1 MFKKNILK
9 LVICM
14 AIVFAMLGQA
24 SVSQAADAANNLYAN
39 ADVKNYIDTKTY
51 PKEDGK
57 VFAGWYKNANFSAAS
72 SVRAKNPLGDADAY
86 AKFADEKV
94 LSVKFQLDADL
105 KVDKVKSEDV
115 TTDLHILT
123 SVDSMVFKQV
133 GFDIEINGKKKEV
146 MSNTVYEIVT
156 GYVNEKNEN
165 YTPAEAFGTEES
177 IRFMA
182 CTIADIPESLFG
194 TEIKVTPKWIT
205 MDGTTVTGIPRT
217 LVIYNELQGT
227 YDTTTTFG
235 TLYSAPSTVK
245 VTNKATSWTGRT
257 QLLGANDT
265 GLSYQAVKNEY
276 ESTQMILTA
285 TKDVN
290 SFELYASDLKLN
302 NSDGT
307 LDDTERLLAENI
319 EVYYQ
324 KHVNYDDTTHTT
336 WKYESGSMPDA
347 LIPMSAANKYGE
359 TKINANQNGNLWI
372 TVYVPKDAKAGTY
385 SGDFVLNV
393 NETELVKVPVSV
405 EVMDYTLSDETTART
420 LFSWRYDRVA
430 PGELD
435 GSQAMMEKYYEF
447 FQDYRISLQSLPL
460 ATLSGVEMVE
470 YVEKYYDTL
479 STYTILSNVGDVSLD
494 LMSNTGIAK
503 DQILALAKA
512 STPDRNLLE
521 KAVFYIED
529 ETDFTR
535 EDRITYALDKFNALK
550 KLKEE
555 CVTAIEAER
564 TLTYSD
570 YTDKEFVALTN
581 SVKNIPNIVPLTDIG
596 WLLDVDG
603 FDYNETYRSAYV
615 DLLDTICVVYTAW
628 NDEQIEKLQNFCT
641 TNGIAIWWY
650 GSSGAGMPYPN
661 YHIADP
667 NLLSAR
673 SVSWLQNK
681 YDIQGNLY
689 WDATAYTDEANVSTQ
704 GDFYNEYINIFENPY
719 RSSDKDFQAGD
730 GFLTYPGEAYGVEG
744 PLPSLR
750 MMSIRDGLEEYEML
764 GKVESKLSEQFG
776 SDIAKTTMDA
786 MFYRMLYSGD
796 RLTTYYNSKRISMD
810 ALAMASDGNAALDFA
825 NVRKNLLQMAANLE
839 NGLGYAMTEVTIDD
853 SWEWIGGDVTA
864 SFTCYAQSGATLTI
878 NGGGSSGSSY
888 ELNLDENGSYATI
901 TVTKDGES
909 ATYKQY
915 VGKTPSGVN
924 SITMT
929 GGDPVSQSEVV
940 KTTST
945 YNEEEKSTLIHSFD
959 SYANITGTGLR
970 VSKFLGET
978 KVNTDA
984 TYKTEGIGSW
994 MIRPEGDYGKEDGQ
1008 PWFRMRS
1015 MDATRSNG
1023 KAALSTFATS
1033 DFSGYGKVLMDVY
1046 NAGSEATT
1054 IKWSFTVYDN
1064 TNSAFAVPEVA
1075 TIKLQPGWNTCEY
1088 DLSDSLYDS
1097 RFALTQV
1104 KYMTVAF
1111 EKKESKDDKL
1121 PELYFD
1127 NLRGVA
1133 LEGTRTAT
1141 GNFTD
1146 GIKFEQLSD
1155 RYLFTTFE
1163 SANIR
1168 LDLSRLAYENTPFA
1182 TSATLMG
1189 FDKYALVGDATGAT
1203 YPQFVTTYEKTYSA
1217 GDILKFW
1224 MYVETDEAAAQGK
1237 TFRMES
1243 YSARG
1248 GTANKVYNGAC
1259 QFNEW
1264 VEVTIEL
1271 GADSNTMWFFANLS
1285 DGTPAENSILGD
1297 ADVTIYMDNFQIV
1310 ENKWGPVLN

>member
-1 MFKKNILK
+1 
-9 LVICM
+9 M

-24 SVSQAADAANNLYAN
+24 SVSQAADAANNPYAN

-245 VTNKATSWTGRT
+245 VTNTATSWTGRT

-372 TVYVPKDAKAGTY
+372 TVYVPKDTKAGIY

-405 EVMDYTLSDETTART
+405 EVMDYTLSDESTART

-494 LMSNTGIAK
+494 LMSNTDIAK
-503 DQILALAKA
+503 EQILALAKA

-521 KAVFYIED
+521 KAAFYIED
-529 ETDFTR
+529 ETDFTSA
-535 EDRITYALDKFNALK
+535 DRITYALDKFNALK
-550 KLKEE
+550 SLKEE

-564 TLTYSD
+564 ISTYSD
-570 YTDKEFVALTN
+570 YTDKEFVALKD
-581 SVKNIPNIVPLTDIG
+581 SVNNIPNIVPLTDIG

-628 NDEQIEKLQNFCT
+628 NDEQIENLQNFCS

-673 SVSWLQNK
+673 SVSWLQNM

-689 WDATAYTDEANVSTQ
+689 WDAAAYTDEANVSTQ

-764 GKVESKLSEQFG
+764 DKVESKLSEQFG

-786 MFYRMLYSGD
+786 MFYRMLYSGE

-825 NVRKNLLQMAANLE
+825 NVRKNLLQMAANLDA
-839 NGLGYAMTEVTIDD
+839 GLGYAMSDVVVKDNWITDD
-853 SWEWIGGDVTA
+853 KAT
-864 SFTCYAQSGATLTI
+864 FTCYAQSGATLTI

-888 ELNLDENGSYATI
+888 ELNLDDNGSYVTI

-909 ATYKQY
+909 ASYKQY

-929 GGDPVSQSEVV
+929 GGAEVSQSEVV
-940 KTTST
+940 KTTSK
-945 YNEEEKSTLIHSFD
+945 YNEEENSTLIHSFD

-984 TYKTEGIGSW
+984 TYKTEGAGSW

-1097 RFALTQV
+1097 RFDLTQV

-1111 EKKESKDDKL
+1111 EKKESKDDTL
-1121 PELYFD
+1121 SELYFD

-1133 LEGTRTAT
+1133 LEGTRTTA

-1155 RYLFTTFE
+1155 RYLFT
-1163 SANIR
+1163 SSDGVAQHM
-1168 LDLSRLAYENTPFA
+1168 DLARIPYEATPFA
-1182 TSATLMG
+1182 TSASLMN
-1189 FDKYALVGDATGAT
+1189 FDEYALVGDATGAT
-1203 YPQFVTTYEKTYSA
+1203 YPEVIATFDKIYSA
-1217 GDILKFW
+1217 GSILKFW
-1224 MYVETDEAAAQGK
+1224 MYVEADEA
-1237 TFRMES
+1237 TTETYRVES
-1243 YSARG
+1243 KVSKENGTNNTLLG
-1248 GTANKVYNGAC
+1248 GESFK
-1259 QFNEW
+1259 FNEW
-1264 VEVTIEL
+1264 VEVTVEL
-1271 GADSNTMWFFANLS
+1271 VADSNTTWIFANFDQVSNLV
-1285 DGTPAENSILGD
+1285 GTDI
-1297 ADVTIYMDNFQIV
+1297 TIYMDNFQFI